1 MHTFSLIHGDIKP
14 VRSYPFNFLSNV
26 FNHSSQPNVLID
38 DPPVARLT
46 DFETTY
52 STSNTSGITRTAT
65 HASATEAYTAPEVEL
80 QQVDLN
86 HPDLRSDIY
95 SFALLVWHVRC
106 SLFHYRGKNA
116 KCACAGVHKSGSDR
130 VRAQHRQAP
139 PVDREFDWSR
149 RGAACASVAPD

>member
-14 VRSYPFNFLSNV
+14 VHSSPFTFLSIV

-106 SLFHYRGKNA
+106 SLFNYRGRNVKS
-116 KCACAGVHKSGSDR
+116 ACAGVHKSGSDR
-130 VRAQHRQAP
+130 VRAHHWQGP
-139 PVDREFDWSR
+139 PVDRKFDWSR
-149 RGAACASVAPD
+149 RRAACASVAPD

>member
-14 VRSYPFNFLSNV
+14 VRSYPFNFLSIV

-80 QQVDLN
+80 QLVDLN

-106 SLFHYRGKNA
+106 TLFYYRFTNA
-116 KCACAGVHKSGSDR
+116 NCACAGVHEPGPDR
-130 VRAQHRQAP
+130 VRA
-139 PVDREFDWSR
+139 
-149 RGAACASVAPD
+149 